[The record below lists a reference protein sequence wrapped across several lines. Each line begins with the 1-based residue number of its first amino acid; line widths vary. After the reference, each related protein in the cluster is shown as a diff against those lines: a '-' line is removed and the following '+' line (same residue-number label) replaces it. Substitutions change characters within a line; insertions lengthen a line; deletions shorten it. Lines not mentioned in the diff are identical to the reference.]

1 MVGARIEE
9 GQTPCFVIEQLRG
22 SESDID
28 ALQTSLDQDGFVSGI
43 DWLIDNRE
51 LCSLPSTRDVVRIVA
66 FAKRH
71 QEEIGSSRVALVV
84 SSAAAFGMGRMLEA
98 LADCSPL
105 QVRTFRGMGDARD
118 WLERLEK

>member
-43 DWLIDNRE
+43 GWLIDNRE
-51 LCSLPSTRDVVRIVA
+51 LCSLLSTRDVVRIVA

-71 QEEIGSSRVALVV
+71 HEEIGRSRVALVV

-105 QVRTFRGMGDARD
+105 QVRTFRGMADARG
-118 WLERLEK
+118 WLER